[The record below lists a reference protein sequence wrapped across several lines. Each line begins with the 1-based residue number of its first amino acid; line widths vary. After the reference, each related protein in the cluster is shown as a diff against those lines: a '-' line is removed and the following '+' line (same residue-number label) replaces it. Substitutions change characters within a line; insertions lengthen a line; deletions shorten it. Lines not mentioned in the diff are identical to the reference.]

1 MRIRLK
7 ITFVLILL
15 FAMQK
20 VWSQGVGVDP
30 QQLISDIIE
39 DMSSKTD
46 QEIDY
51 TPIVEDLMYLLENP
65 LNINQ
70 CSIEDLSKLAFLSD
84 FQVKSLW
91 DYIQTNGNVLSIY
104 ELQLVFGVEKADI
117 QRIAPF
123 IKLGNPNDLE
133 PLSYLLRIG
142 RHELSV
148 KSGTV
153 IENQSG
159 YKNPSTP

>member
-1 MRIRLK
+1 
-7 ITFVLILL
+7 
-15 FAMQK
+15 MQK
-20 VWSQGVGVDP
+20 VSSQGVGIDS

-51 TPIVEDLMYLLENP
+51 TPIVEDLMYLFENP

-104 ELQLVFGVEKADI
+104 ELQMVFGFEKADI

-123 IKLGNPNDLE
+123 IKFGNPNDLE
-133 PLSYLLRIG
+133 PL
-142 RHELSV
+142 
-148 KSGTV
+148 
-153 IENQSG
+153 
-159 YKNPSTP
+159 